1 MSGLHAVRVAARL
14 RRELGIE
21 VDTIR
26 GHYGEYKV
34 LVDGDGPMSPS
45 DDASGRS
52 VAGAMPLKQNR
63 DTCQRVEG
71 IDETA
76 GVVSSTEA
84 QFESATRV

>member
-34 LVDGDGPMSPS
+34 LVDDEVTIDGGALVILGVMPS
-45 DDASGRS
+45 ARKIVDVVRGRL
-52 VAGAMPLKQNR
+52 AAPGKA
-63 DTCQRVEG
+63 
-71 IDETA
+71 
-76 GVVSSTEA
+76 
-84 QFESATRV
+84 